1 MEATKVD
8 GEAPV
13 EAPAQEKVIL
23 FDASKRE
30 THHAGSGF
38 KKLYRRLRANHKVA
52 TNKDEIGSIDFE
64 NVGVMVFGCPREK
77 FSKSEFD
84 RLQEFMAKGGSILFF
99 SGSLGNAGLPEYEP
113 FPVFPDSFSTLMKDI
128 KGHYS

>member
-1 MEATKVD
+1 MRTRRC
-8 GEAPV
+8 
-13 EAPAQEKVIL
+13 
-23 FDASKRE
+23 SK
-30 THHAGSGF
+30 
-38 KKLYRRLRANHKVA
+38 HKVA

-99 SGSLGNAGLPEYEP
+99 SGEGGENSK
-113 FPVFPDSFSTLMKDI
+113 S
-128 KGHYS
+128 KGGGGEVDRME